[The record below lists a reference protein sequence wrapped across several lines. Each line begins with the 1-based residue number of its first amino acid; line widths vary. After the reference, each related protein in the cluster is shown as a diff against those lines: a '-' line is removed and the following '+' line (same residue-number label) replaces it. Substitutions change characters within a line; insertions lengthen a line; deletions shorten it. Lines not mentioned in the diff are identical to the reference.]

1 LGLGRVRRGE
11 YRTQE
16 EIDNWRKRDPLDI
29 LEKNII
35 SQGVATRAECDDI
48 NSETVEEVEKATEF
62 ARNSPFPEP
71 SDLFDDMWA
80 DPIAFP

>member
-1 LGLGRVRRGE
+1 M
-11 YRTQE
+11 
-16 EIDNWRKRDPLDI
+16 
-29 LEKNII
+29 
-35 SQGVATRAECDDI
+35 ATRAECDDI